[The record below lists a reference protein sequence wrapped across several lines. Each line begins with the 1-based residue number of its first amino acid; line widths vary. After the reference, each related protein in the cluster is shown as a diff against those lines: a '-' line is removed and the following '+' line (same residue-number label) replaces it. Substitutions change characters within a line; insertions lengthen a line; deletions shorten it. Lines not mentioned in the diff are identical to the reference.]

1 MLEDMN
7 ILDYAPE
14 KFKNHL
20 RMLDKIVMFNE
31 ARNRFDLGFSNK
43 AQNYVFTGNDGTG
56 VSAAVSEIFE
66 RMKRICGLTEYKY
79 LNALSMYDA
88 NEGFASSLD
97 GIFDDDTL
105 VHIDHAECLNMK
117 GHIYARTGV
126 EDLCSK
132 MRSKR
137 DCVVVLSGSSQ
148 LTELV
153 QGNDDAK
160 DLFTYFFRFDDLT
173 PDAMFDWLA
182 DYANDHNYMFAPQT
196 EKSLKAYLAHAYK
209 LRGSKFRNIYFLE
222 HIFNRFIIPKMAK
235 RVMTSGL
242 PEEQADLVTIM
253 PEDLPT
259 INHTDTDKAIQKL
272 KSLVGLDDIKK
283 KILDHTA
290 LVMLNSIR
298 AEKGMHNKMPPMHM
312 VFTGNPGT
320 GKTTIAKY
328 IGEIYHSIGVLSS
341 GHVVVTERSKLIGEW
356 IGDAEKR
363 TREAISSASG
373 GVLFIDEAYN
383 LFTDSSSTKDYGMRV
398 IETLLTHLG
407 SDDTDMIVILAGYSG
422 EMNRMMKANPGMK
435 SRFPYVFKFE
445 DYTPEQ
451 LMMIG
456 KQVLEKEHF
465 TMTEEAEEKLTKY
478 VVYACEHKDEHFGN
492 GRFITRLITTQ
503 IIPALSH
510 RLLNKPADEISLEEM
525 STIEACD
532 IPDIEDKEY
541 KVKDVDEIVLTKALE
556 RLNEQTGMQNAKKAL
571 NDYVAIS
578 RLSHQQ
584 KTLKIT
590 PQSLCWDFIGKTGTG
605 KSTVAEILG
614 KILQGLGIL
623 KRGHTIC
630 VNADELTGSDCYTVL
645 ERAIKEAC
653 DGLLFLDMD
662 APNVVNA
669 DTSHLRMWIFNKLRE
684 LRQTT
689 ALVFAQVKAS
699 EEMIAQNLAVNGIAS
714 YSNYIVF
721 NDFTV
726 VELTEILVSLLK
738 NEFHLDITSDA
749 KQKVQQYIERVK
761 ASETKE
767 SPVNARTIFHLAQTI
782 AHITQFR
789 LATSEGKHIVT
800 LQDVSHFKWDG
811 RINGKVG
818 FI

>member
-1 MLEDMN
+1 MN

-14 KFKNHL
+14 KFKKHL

-43 AQNYVFTGNDGTG
+43 AQNYVFTGNEGTG
-56 VSAAVSEIFE
+56 ISAAVSEIFE
-66 RMKRICGLTEYKY
+66 RMKSICGLTEYSY
-79 LNALSMYDA
+79 RDALTMYDTNDGYA
-88 NEGFASSLD
+88 GSMDGLLD
-97 GIFDDDTL
+97 SNTL
-105 VHIDHAECLNMK
+105 ICIDHAERLNMK
-117 GHIYARTGV
+117 GHLNARTGI

-153 QGNDDAK
+153 HGNEDARN
-160 DLFTYFFRFDDLT
+160 LFTYFFHFDDLT
-173 PDAMFDWLA
+173 PDAMFDWMA

-196 EKSLKAYLAHAYK
+196 EKDLKDYLAHAYR
-209 LRGSKFRNIYFLE
+209 LRGSNFKNIYFLE
-222 HIFNRFIIPKMAK
+222 QIFNRFIIPKMAE
-235 RVMTSGL
+235 RVMKTNL
-242 PEEQADLVTIM
+242 PEEQSDLVTIM

-259 INHTDTDKAIQKL
+259 INHTDTEKAIQKL

-290 LVMLNSIR
+290 LVKLNSIR
-298 AEKGMHNKMPPMHM
+298 AAKGLHNRMPPMHM

-356 IGDAEKR
+356 IGDAEKK
-363 TREAISSASG
+363 TLEAISSASG

-383 LFTDSSSTKDYGMRV
+383 LFVGGHSDTKDYGKRV
-398 IETLLTHLG
+398 IETLLTYLG
-407 SDDTDMIVILAGYSG
+407 SDDTDMIVILAGYTG
-422 EMNRMMKANPGMK
+422 EMNRMLKVNPGMK

-456 KQVLEKEHF
+456 KMVLEKENF
-465 TMTEEAEEKLTKY
+465 TLTEDAEEKLTKY
-478 VVYACEHKDEHFGN
+478 VIYACDHKDEHFGN

-510 RLLNKPADEISLEEM
+510 RLLNKSADEISLEEM
-525 STIEACD
+525 TTIEACD
-532 IPDIEDKEY
+532 IPDIKNEEY
-541 KVKDVDEIVLTKALE
+541 KVKDMDEILLTKALE
-556 RLNEQTGMQNAKKAL
+556 KLNGLTGMQNAKKAL

-578 RLSHQQ
+578 RLNHQQ

-590 PQSLCWDFIGKTGTG
+590 PQNLCWDFIGKTGTG
-605 KSTVAEILG
+605 KSTVAEILS
-614 KILQGLGIL
+614 KILQGMGIL

-669 DTSHLRMWIFNKLRE
+669 DLSHLRMWIFNKLRE

-761 ASETKE
+761 ASETKD
-767 SPVNARTIFHLAQTI
+767 SPINARTIFHLAQTI

-789 LATSEGKHIVT
+789 LATSEGKHLVT